1 MHVIVGSLPS
11 PPPSVGNGFPTGIR
25 LSSGAPQRGALLSRR
40 RRLVRPC
47 DPSWGREGDP
57 RQFDSHTGDLP
68 TRDVR
73 HGPLKEGW
81 EEGIPQFILYRLKGH
96 PYVQGDALHEGPLLL

>member
-1 MHVIVGSLPS
+1 MVSQPEFGRPAERRNKVPCYHI
-11 PPPSVGNGFPTGIR
+11 
-25 LSSGAPQRGALLSRR
+25 RR
-40 RRLVRPC
+40 RPVRPC
-47 DPSWGREGDP
+47 DPSWGREGDS
-57 RQFDSHTGDLP
+57 RRFDSHTGDRT

-81 EEGIPQFILYRLKGH
+81 EEGIPHFILYRLKGH